1 MGKGSGSDILLQLL
15 FLAAYTMAAAG
26 LFLPMFSRRSRNSLR
41 LRASG
46 RFLQLLAITGIIP
59 SLQVILDAIGV
70 IDDLPRL
77 WHPVINLMFNELI
90 LISLWGLVLSWSVL
104 ARVFN
109 PSARMS
115 DRLRRPGLISV
126 SVVLAANIAAQAA
139 ALITRSPGAQLAAQ
153 YLLMMLFAILA
164 LIVIE
169 AAARIYLP
177 VRKKSGQAGLASLK
191 LIPAAALIS
200 VILYTVLPSSTN
212 LFITPLALIALL
224 TLSVLVYTKQS
235 AGSEPSDLARVA
247 LFEEAGMTPRER
259 EIALMLAEGL
269 SYKEIS
275 AKLFIAISTM
285 QTHVSRIYGKM
296 GVNSKTELSRKL
308 S

>member
-1 MGKGSGSDILLQLL
+1 MEKGSGSEILLQLL

-26 LFLPMFSRRSRNSLR
+26 LFLPMFSRRSQSNLQV
-41 LRASG
+41 RASG
-46 RFLQLLAITGIIP
+46 QFLQLLAAAGIIP

-70 IDDLPRL
+70 INDLPKP
-77 WHPVINLMFNELI
+77 WHPVINLVFNALI

-126 SVVLAANIAAQAA
+126 TAVLAANLAAQAV
-139 ALITRSPGAQLAAQ
+139 ALITRSASAQLIAQ
-153 YLLMMLFAILA
+153 YLLMLLFAILG
-164 LIVIE
+164 LIIIE
-169 AAARIYLP
+169 ATVRILLPGTP
-177 VRKKSGQAGLASLK
+177 VRAGLTALK
-191 LIPAAALIS
+191 LIPAAALVS
-200 VILYTVLPSSTN
+200 VILYIVLPAPLN
-212 LFITPLALIALL
+212 LFILPLSLIALF
-224 TLSVLVYTKQS
+224 TLAVLVYSKQS
-235 AGSEPSDLARVA
+235 AGSEDSGRAREL

-269 SYKEIS
+269 SYKDIS
-275 AKLFIAISTM
+275 ARLFIAISTM

-296 GVNSKTELSRKL
+296 DVNSKTELSRKL
-308 S
+308 N

>member
-1 MGKGSGSDILLQLL
+1 MGESSGSEILLQLL

-26 LFLPMFSRRSRNSLR
+26 LFLPLFSRRARSNPRA
-41 LRASG
+41 RASG
-46 RFLQLLAITGIIP
+46 RFLQLLAVTGIIP

-70 IDDLPRL
+70 IDDLPKL
-77 WHPVINLMFNELI
+77 WHPVINLVFNELI
-90 LISLWGLVLSWSVL
+90 LVGLWALVLSWSVL
-104 ARVFN
+104 AKVYN

-126 SVVLAANIAAQAA
+126 TAILAANLAAQAA
-139 ALITRSPGAQLAAQ
+139 ALITRSVAAQMIAQ
-153 YLLMMLFAILA
+153 YLLVLLFAILT
-164 LIVIE
+164 LIIIE
-169 AAARIYLP
+169 ATARIYLP
-177 VRKKSGQAGLASLK
+177 LKNAPDQEGLLAPK

-200 VILYTVLPSSTN
+200 VFLYVVLPAPLN
-212 LFITPLALIALL
+212 LFILPLSLL
-224 TLSVLVYTKQS
+224 GLFSLAILVYTKQS
-235 AGSEPSDLARVA
+235 AISEPPDRVREV
-247 LFEEAGMTPRER
+247 LFDEAGMTPRER

-308 S
+308 N